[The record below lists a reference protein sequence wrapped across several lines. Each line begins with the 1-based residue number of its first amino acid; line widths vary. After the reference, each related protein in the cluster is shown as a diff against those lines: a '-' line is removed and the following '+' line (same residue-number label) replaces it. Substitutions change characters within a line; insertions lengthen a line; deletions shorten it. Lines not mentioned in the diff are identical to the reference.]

1 MPRLVRLGDMLTQ
14 EDRAAHRRD
23 LPGVPLDEDRLVEVV
38 DEDEYLSADEARAAY
53 GPPPTPADA
62 SPGKACPAH
71 PGAPARPGPSRP
83 ASASLA
89 PMPLDA
95 CGEEDEAV
103 GGAFP
108 LPAPHAPGSGAALPE
123 TTLPETTPPEANPP
137 GPAPDAPQAGAAAAG
152 PSPAAG
158 PPPSDPSPPDPP
170 SSAPRHDGWTPDR
183 QRRFLE
189 ALAEGHG
196 VEAACRIVGMTHQ
209 SAYALRRRA
218 AGAAF
223 ALGWQAA
230 QLLARQKLADAL
242 LVRAIHGQ
250 RETLTR
256 ANGDVI
262 VRHRF
267 DNRLA
272 TAMLTRLDR
281 LAEAGAQPGVDQG
294 AAIVAQEFEA
304 YLDAVADERG
314 EERDDR
320 GGEPADTT
328 DSAARFLADRCPPEP
343 LPDPDPTP
351 APNPIPA
358 PLTPSPPAQDVPA
371 APAASTQPET
381 SAEPAPQAAPDA
393 HDDNPQLPQLRARPD
408 GARPRRRRPAAS
420 RSRPPETG
428 NGDDN
433 ADDSADDNGG
443 DGNGS
448 TGNGGKAPSGP

>member
-62 SPGKACPAH
+62 PPGKACPA
-71 PGAPARPGPSRP
+71 PPGPSRP

-108 LPAPHAPGSGAALPE
+108 LPAPHAPGSGAAPLETASPE
-123 TTLPETTPPEANPP
+123 TATSTTTPP
-137 GPAPDAPQAGAAAAG
+137 GPAPDAPQAGAAASPAADPPPSG
-152 PSPAAG
+152 PSP
-158 PPPSDPSPPDPP
+158 SDPP

-196 VEAACRIVGMTHQ
+196 VEAACRIVAMTHQ

-304 YLDAVADERG
+304 YLDAVAGERG
-314 EERDDR
+314 EERDDH

-328 DSAARFLADRCPPEP
+328 DSAARAARFLADRCPPDP
-343 LPDPDPTP
+343 LPAPDPAP

-358 PLTPSPPAQDVPA
+358 PLTPSPPARTA

-381 SAEPAPQAAPDA
+381 GAEPAPQAAPDA
-393 HDDNPQLPQLRARPD
+393 HDGNPQLPQLRARPD

-420 RSRPPETG
+420 SSRPPETG

-433 ADDSADDNGG
+433 ADDSADDNGST
-443 DGNGS
+443 GNGNA
-448 TGNGGKAPSGP
+448 GNGGKAPSGP